1 MLFMSCDCLAFA
13 SVHCCLVVSCWE
25 RADLLPL
32 VCEVYC
38 GFVTFPCGW
47 LVGFVALRPKS
58 TAMVIA
64 GRSVH
69 LTTLFPGQ
77 A

>member
-1 MLFMSCDCLAFA
+1 MFFFKPALYVITFIDSDHSSHLLSLKSSFFVAM
-13 SVHCCLVVSCWE
+13 VV
-25 RADLLPL
+25 
-32 VCEVYC
+32 
-38 GFVTFPCGW
+38 
-47 LVGFVALRPKS
+47 VGFVALRPKS

>member
-1 MLFMSCDCLAFA
+1 MHFHRFKQ
-13 SVHCCLVVSCWE
+13 SVGC
-25 RADLLPL
+25 
-32 VCEVYC
+32 
-38 GFVTFPCGW
+38 FVGW
-47 LVGFVALRPKS
+47 LVGFVALHPKS

>member
-1 MLFMSCDCLAFA
+1 MIVKLLTERHLEFLSITGGCRGPSESTLVKICLF
-13 SVHCCLVVSCWE
+13 V
-25 RADLLPL
+25 
-32 VCEVYC
+32 
-38 GFVTFPCGW
+38 
-47 LVGFVALRPKS
+47 FVALRPKS
-58 TAMVIA
+58 TALVIA